1 MEIRNWQNSEKVS
14 IKNVDPASLF
24 EWQGAIYMRVLF
36 DGSGPGYKAINVW
49 DGRMVTFNGN
59 DEGLNRQVK
68 VSGSSIFLISDSDDD
83 EESETQI
90 TILTTK
96 ELENKNAT

>member
-36 DGSGPGYKAINVW
+36 DGSGPGYK
-49 DGRMVTFNGN
+49 
-59 DEGLNRQVK
+59 L
-68 VSGSSIFLISDSDDD
+68 SLIH
-83 EESETQI
+83 I
-90 TILTTK
+90 
-96 ELENKNAT
+96 